1 MRFLLFIFAS
11 SKIDYRVLI
20 VCNVKH
26 CDFICISY
34 TFFLQS
40 LTLSKLHLCQNRNV
54 HWPFAKS
61 ISKNL
66 INSFSLIVNFRDDAW
81 LWVAICLSLW
91 ILATFGDITMICMQ
105 DRFSVLR
112 CVRILALGG
121 PYFLMFNWWLSLN
134 WTHRKQLPID
144 ILLIYAVL
152 KLYWEIILFLYQ
164 LNYDNACLVPSK
176 QPFPL

>member
-1 MRFLLFIFAS
+1 MHR
-11 SKIDYRVLI
+11 
-20 VCNVKH
+20 
-26 CDFICISY
+26 
-34 TFFLQS
+34 
-40 LTLSKLHLCQNRNV
+40 
-54 HWPFAKS
+54 PFAKS

-152 KLYWEIILFLYQ
+152 KLYWEIIWFFVSIELWQCMSSSIKTAVSIENVSKRVSWIQCSTMDQIQISIWWVNCIGKKWGFLTYVFSAY
-164 LNYDNACLVPSK
+164 LP
-176 QPFPL
+176 